1 MNKLRWGILGAA
13 NIAQKNWKAIFHSGN
28 SVVTAV
34 ASRDLEKTRRFIRAC
49 QTEVPFERPPTARAG
64 YAELIASPD
73 VDAMYLPLPAK
84 PRKEWLM
91 RAAEA
96 GKHVLCEKPC
106 AVTAA
111 DLREVLDACRQRRV
125 QFMDGVM
132 FMHSNRLPR
141 LRGALDDAANFGEIR
156 RIVAN
161 FSFSGSEDFFQTN
174 IRANGNL
181 EPLGCLGDL
190 GWYCIRFALW
200 AMNWQRPVRVTGCI
214 HRESVCGAGV
224 PPVPIE
230 FSGELF
236 FAGGVSAA
244 FHCSFFANEQWAI
257 VTGTKA
263 CLHVADFVLPF
274 TNQELDF
281 ELRQNVFKPM
291 GCEFKMESN
300 VRHGAFGEHGGDSA
314 VTQEANM
321 FRNFANQVRAG
332 QLNENWPAQALQTQE
347 VVNACLD
354 AARVQLPA

>member
-1 MNKLRWGILGAA
+1 MTNKLRWGILGAA
-13 NIAQKNWKAIFHSGN
+13 NIAQKNWKSIFHSGN
-28 SVVTAV
+28 SVVAAV
-34 ASRDLEKTRRFIRAC
+34 ASRDPAKTRRFIHAC
-49 QTEVPFERPPTARAG
+49 QSHVPFEREPAALAS
-64 YAELIASPD
+64 YEALIASPD
-73 VDAMYLPLPAK
+73 VDAIYLPLPTK
-84 PRKEWLM
+84 PRKEWVI

-96 GKHVLCEKPC
+96 GKHVICEKPC
-106 AVTAA
+106 GATAA
-111 DLREVLDACRQRRV
+111 DLREMLDACHRSRV

-141 LRGALDDAANFGEIR
+141 LRAALDDAKHFGEVR

-161 FSFSGSEDFFQTN
+161 FSFSGSEEFFETN

-200 AMNWQRPVRVTGCI
+200 AMNWQMPVRVSGCI
-214 HRESVCGAGV
+214 LRQSACSADIA
-224 PPVPIE
+224 PVPAE

-263 CLHVADFVLPF
+263 YLQVADFVLPF

-281 ELRQNVFKPM
+281 ETRQNVFKPE
-291 GCEFKMESN
+291 GCDFKMESN

-321 FRNFANQVRAG
+321 FRNFVEQVRSG
-332 QLNENWPAQALQTQE
+332 RLNDSWPEMVLKTQQ
-347 VVNACLD
+347 VLDACLSS
-354 AARVQLPA
+354 ALTWH